1 MSNRV
6 SDMGMDVA
14 INRKL
19 DSKYDPQ
26 IEKEV
31 VSWMS
36 EIIGESIPTGRCE
49 LQAALKNG
57 QLLVKLINAIYQR
70 TQNLPARSKKII
82 LPIKFNTMSAPFKQ
96 MENIQLF
103 LNSAEAYG
111 VPKTSLFQ
119 TVDLFEGRNM
129 AQVLNTLYGLGSE
142 CQRNEFQGP
151 VCGPKPTYE
160 NKREFTD
167 EQLAAGKTVIG
178 LQAGTNKCA
187 SQKGMA
193 MGGVRHIADIRCD
206 DMSAEGAAVI
216 GLQMG
221 TNKGASQKGMNMGG
235 ARHIADLKV
244 DEMSKEGQSIIG
256 LQAGSNQG
264 ASQKGMSM
272 GGVRHIADIKVDDMS
287 KEGQSVI
294 GLQAGSNKGASQAGM
309 RMGASRH
316 IVDIRCDDV
325 SKEGASTIGL
335 QMGTSQK
342 EGASQSG
349 MSFGA
354 QRHIVDS
361 H

>member
-1 MSNRV
+1 
-6 SDMGMDVA
+6 MGMDAA
-14 INRKL
+14 ISRKL

-31 VSWMS
+31 TEWMGQ
-36 EIIGESIPTGRCE
+36 IIGETIPTGRNE
-49 LQAALKNG
+49 LQAAMKNG
-57 QLLVKLINAIYQR
+57 QLLVKLINVIFQK
-70 TQNLPARSKKII
+70 TTNLPARAKKVQI
-82 LPIKFNTMSAPFKQ
+82 PIKFNTMSAPFKQ

-103 LNSAEAYG
+103 LNCAEAYG

-129 AQVLNTLYGLGSE
+129 AQVLNALYGLGSE
-142 CQRNEFQGP
+142 CQRNEFPGGT
-151 VCGPKPTYE
+151 CGPKPSTE

-167 EQLAAGKTVIG
+167 EQLNASKTHIG

-187 SQKGMA
+187 SQKGMS
-193 MGGVRHIADIRCD
+193 MGAARHIADIKCD
-206 DMSAEGAAVI
+206 DMSADGASVI

-221 TNKGASQKGMNMGG
+221 SNK
-235 ARHIADLKV
+235 
-244 DEMSKEGQSIIG
+244 
-256 LQAGSNQG
+256 G

-272 GGVRHIADIKVDDMS
+272 GAARHIADIKVDEMS

-294 GLQAGSNKGASQAGM
+294 GLQAGSNLGASQKGMSMGAARHIADIKVDEMCREGQSVIGLQAGSNKGATQAGM
-309 RMGASRH
+309 RIGTGRH

-325 SKEGASTIGL
+325 SKEGSSTIGL
-335 QMGTSQK
+335 QMGPSQK
-342 EGASQSG
+342 EVASQSG

-354 QRHIVDS
+354 QRHILDS